1 MRLCMFHPNDN
12 PMERG
17 WVGRIDG
24 DRVMHLAAQTLQ
36 SFFLGG
42 SGAREH
48 AEYPRADV
56 TLLVPVEVAPTVR
69 LFEAEGAFRFAN
81 AAAVVGPG
89 VPVSGTGLTACGRIA
104 VVIGADGAIGGT
116 TALLEWQD
124 PAEEP
129 EVKQSDFGIVIGPTV
144 VTTDELDPGAVGCRL
159 FGGGQEATGS
169 AGGFDWAGA
178 IELAARRT
186 RLRPGDI
193 VAGPPLVV
201 LTGVEGGVQLEL
213 DGVGPLDCPVA

>member
-17 WVGRIDG
+17 WAGRIDG
-24 DRVMHLAAQTLQ
+24 DRVLHLAAQTLQ

-42 SGAREH
+42 SSAREH

-56 TLLVPVEVAPTVR
+56 TLLVPVEVPPTVR
-69 LFEAEGAFRFAN
+69 LFDSAGAFRFAN
-81 AAAVVGPG
+81 ASAVVGPG
-89 VPVSGTGLTACGRIA
+89 VPVSGTGLTACGRAA

-124 PAEEP
+124 PAEEL
-129 EVKQSDFGIVIGPTV
+129 EVKRSDFGLVIGPV
-144 VTTDELDPGAVGCRL
+144 VMTADELDPAAVHCRL
-159 FGGGQEATGS
+159 SGGGQEATGS
-169 AGGFDWAGA
+169 NGSFDWERA
-178 IELAARRT
+178 IGLAARRT

-193 VAGPPLVV
+193 VAGPPLAV

-213 DGVGPLDCPVA
+213 GVVGSLDCPVA

>member
-1 MRLCMFHPNDN
+1 MRLCMFHPHDR

-24 DRVMHLAAQTLQ
+24 DRVLHLATQTLQ

-48 AEYPRADV
+48 AEYPLNDV
-56 TLLVPVEVAPTVR
+56 TLLVPVEVPPTVR
-69 LFEAEGAFRFAN
+69 LFDSGDAFRFAN
-81 AAAVVGPG
+81 ASAVVGPG
-89 VPVSGTGLTACGRIA
+89 VAVAGRRLSACGRVA

-129 EVKQSDFGIVIGPTV
+129 DVKRSDFGIVIGPTV
-144 VTTDELDPGAVGCRL
+144 VTADEVDPASIGCRL
-159 FGGGQEATGS
+159 SAGAEEVTGGGS
-169 AGGFDWAGA
+169 GFDWALA
-178 IELAARRT
+178 LALAARRT
-186 RLRPGDI
+186 RLRAGDI
-193 VAGPPLVV
+193 VAGPPAAVV
-201 LTGVEGGVQLEL
+201 TGLDGGVRFEL
-213 DGVGPLDCPVA
+213 DGIGLLDCPVS